1 MNTSTMHTMV
11 FGLAV
16 CLAVVGCRDVPS
28 ERRAISLD
36 TTLKTYNKL
45 VRWGEFRDAANYLVA
60 REGGERDLDFSE
72 FEGVRIT
79 GLELMSQGM
88 ADDGLEVR
96 VQNRIHYYRDDS
108 AVLRTVVDNQ
118 LWWYDEERKRWFL
131 DGRLPD
137 FK

>member
-11 FGLAV
+11 LGLAV

-60 REGGERDLDFSE
+60 REGGERGSRFFRIRGSPHNGI
-72 FEGVRIT
+72 GVDEP
-79 GLELMSQGM
+79 G
-88 ADDGLEVR
+88 DG
-96 VQNRIHYYRDDS
+96 
-108 AVLRTVVDNQ
+108 
-118 LWWYDEERKRWFL
+118 
-131 DGRLPD
+131 
-137 FK
+137 